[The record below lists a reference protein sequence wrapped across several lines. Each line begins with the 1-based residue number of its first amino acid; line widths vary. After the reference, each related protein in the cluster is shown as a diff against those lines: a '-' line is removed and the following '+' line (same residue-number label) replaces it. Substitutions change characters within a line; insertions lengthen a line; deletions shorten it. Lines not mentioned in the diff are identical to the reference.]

1 MDTADDKD
9 DQLLGS
15 KRNGV
20 DKKLDEKSEIVTED
34 LSVETLA
41 GVLSSK
47 STDSEGINS
56 DDSSRS
62 VGLIVTDGTFSLVVK
77 ADSWRTVVIP
87 EGFALTPDVKVK
99 ISVIG
104 KEN

>member
-1 MDTADDKD
+1 MNKD

-15 KRNGV
+15 ERNGV
-20 DKKLDEKSEIVTED
+20 DKRLDEKSEIFTED

-56 DDSSRS
+56 GDSSRP
-62 VGLIVTDGTFSLVVK
+62 VCLIVTDSTFSLVVNT
-77 ADSWRTVVIP
+77 DSKRTLVIS
-87 EGFALTPDVKVK
+87 EGFALIPDVKVTV
-99 ISVIG
+99 SVIG
-104 KEN
+104 MGN